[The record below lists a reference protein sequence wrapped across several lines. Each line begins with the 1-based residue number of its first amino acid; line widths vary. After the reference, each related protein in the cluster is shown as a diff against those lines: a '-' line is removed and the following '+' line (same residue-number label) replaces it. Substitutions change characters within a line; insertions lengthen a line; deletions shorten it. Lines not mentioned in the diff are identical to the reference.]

1 MLKWLKLL
9 LARFFKKKKRDL
21 PDYIELS
28 KKQPESTMTSIRPYL
43 IRAFYDWISDN
54 NCTPHLIIDATIK
67 GVVVPREYVTNGQII
82 LDIAS
87 DAVDN
92 LEITATSVSFE
103 AAFGAEE
110 SVAIFLPIRSVL
122 AIYSLE
128 NDEGMSFV
136 DNNNEQEWNESDE
149 DSTTSLSIKK
159 RKREQSDKKS
169 GEKSSHLTVIK

>member
-1 MLKWLKLL
+1 
-9 LARFFKKKKRDL
+9 
-21 PDYIELS
+21 
-28 KKQPESTMTSIRPYL
+28 MTSIRPYL

-110 SVAIFLPIRSVL
+110 SVAIF
-122 AIYSLE
+122 
-128 NDEGMSFV
+128 
-136 DNNNEQEWNESDE
+136 
-149 DSTTSLSIKK
+149 
-159 RKREQSDKKS
+159 
-169 GEKSSHLTVIK
+169 